1 MSAPRWPSHCRRK
14 TSWYC
19 GRSIETVENMSS
31 RLADAI
37 FVATRTTSS
46 REASTGVCSASA
58 RTSLIRLTAVGGS
71 LSVELLPEAAFAW
84 LGSPRRSACRCFA
97 ACRAVECW
105 RRAGT
110 ACIDWRR
117 AGTACTDSTSLGGY
131 PATCW
136 CRIFSC
142 RTSFATLRHTLAQT
156 LSDSDSPLVAGAGT
170 HWAGGTVPVD
180 DRAER
185 CSCCRR
191 TRSTVA

>member
-1 MSAPRWPSHCRRK
+1 MRVCVHVCACVCVRARARACVCVCVCVCVCSACACACAVRVRVVCAPRWPSHCRRK

-97 ACRAVECW
+97 ACRAVE

-110 ACIDWRR
+110 ACI
-117 AGTACTDSTSLGGY
+117 
-131 PATCW
+131 
-136 CRIFSC
+136 
-142 RTSFATLRHTLAQT
+142 ATLNEFGRIPSHKR
-156 LSDSDSPLVAGAGT
+156 V
-170 HWAGGTVPVD
+170 
-180 DRAER
+180 
-185 CSCCRR
+185 
-191 TRSTVA
+191 